1 MQRAVSWLPSW
12 DRTKTTSKKG
22 FDKSWAWADKL
33 GAPVNRLT
41 NKIGSEAFWPTSLDK
56 ECDKA
61 ARILKTFCKDG
72 FYTEEDRPSTQDGP
86 NAKAK
91 QRVLKKI
98 PQKVIEDAVGL
109 AIFTTMR
116 TGLWISGAG
125 GSGVLIARK
134 EDGTWSPPSGILLHT
149 AGLGFLIGVD
159 IYDCVVVINNRQ
171 TLESFTKIRATI
183 GGEISA
189 VAGPVGIGGILENDG
204 KWKQANKPIFTY
216 LKSRGFYAG
225 VQVDGTV
232 IIERTDE
239 NERFYGQRIGVAD
252 ILAGKVRNAPFE
264 TKLLLETVK
273 AAEGRDDVDTTM
285 LDQLKDEP
293 APGDVDLQAPTSMI
307 PTFGIPEPDDPDPF
321 GVLALENAGFEIR
334 EAGTKARP
342 VSSQFEYNP
351 APSSP
356 LWTRY
361 NRRSF
366 DTQGGRSNRESY
378 MSGRTRAST
387 DRGTQTTEM
396 GTQTDD
402 SLSIRSP
409 CILSPSTSPSYSED
423 NQKIIEEDEQS
434 IVLEPEEVDYTKI
447 DLGPYQSLNHSQ
459 EFDGTTVNGSPPNTD
474 EADKRRQDS
483 FNSFNSMDEV
493 SDDEDF
499 EEEEAVV
506 FEAASAQ
513 ATVITPQTIKARGGV
528 VNIPKRGPP
537 PPLPPRSSL
546 RNSKLSIASTVT
558 SETSPSKED
567 FEEIDVH
574 GVESSNIKRTTL
586 EHASMTPLPFSPNR
600 KSFEQSQASMVP
612 LPFSPKRLSFGQTP
626 VVIEDV
632 EKEESATREPAVKEE
647 HEKVESVAEEPSLT
661 EKIEMLDE
669 EHSAERPALNKEN
682 TESFHSVAVNI
693 PGGWN

>member
-22 FDKSWAWADKL
+22 FDKTWAWADKL

-86 NAKAK
+86 NAKSK

-98 PQKVIEDAVGL
+98 PQKVIENAVGL

-125 GSGVLIARK
+125 GSGILIARK

-149 AGLGFLIGVD
+149 AGLGFLVGVD
-159 IYDCVVVINNRQ
+159 IYDCVVVINNRK
-171 TLESFTKIRATI
+171 TLESFTKIRATL

-189 VAGPVGIGGILENDG
+189 VAGPLGIGGVLENDG
-204 KWKQANKPIFTY
+204 NWKQANKPVFTY

-252 ILAGKVRNAPFE
+252 ILAGNVRHTPFE
-264 TKLLLETVK
+264 TKLLMETVK

-285 LDQLKDEP
+285 LEQLKDEP

-307 PTFGIPEPDDPDPF
+307 PIFGIPEPDDPDPF
-321 GVLALENAGFEIR
+321 GVLALENAGLEIR

-356 LWTRY
+356 IYTRY

-378 MSGRTRAST
+378 MSWKTRAST

-409 CILSPSTSPSYSED
+409 RTISPSTSPSYSED
-423 NQKIIEEDEQS
+423 DKKIIEEDEKS
-434 IVLEPEEVDYTKI
+434 VVLEPEEVDYTKI
-447 DLGPYQSLNHSQ
+447 DLGPYQNLNHSQ
-459 EFDGTTVNGSPPNTD
+459 DFDGTTINGSPPNTD
-474 EADKRRQDS
+474 GRRQ
-483 FNSFNSMDEV
+483 NSFNSMDDL

-513 ATVITPQTIKARGGV
+513 ATVITPQVIKARGGV

-537 PPLPPRSSL
+537 PPLPPRNSL
-546 RNSKLSIASTVT
+546 RNSKLSTA
-558 SETSPSKED
+558 SPSSDRSPSREG
-567 FEEIDVH
+567 FEAVDVH
-574 GVESSNIKRTTL
+574 GVESSNIKRTSL
-586 EHASMTPLPFSPNR
+586 EQASMTPLPFSPNR
-600 KSFEQSQASMVP
+600 KSFEQFEASMVP
-612 LPFSPKRLSFGQTP
+612 LPFSPNRKSFEQTP
-626 VVIEDV
+626 IVMEDV
-632 EKEESATREPAVKEE
+632 ETEESESHEPVVEE
-647 HEKVESVAEEPSLT
+647 QHEKVESAKEDSSFN
-661 EKIEMLDE
+661 EKVEILDE
-669 EHSAERPALNKEN
+669 EHPTQRPALTKEN
-682 TESFHSVAVNI
+682 TESFHSIAVNI

>member
-22 FDKSWAWADKL
+22 FDKTWAWADKL

-72 FYTEEDRPSTQDGP
+72 FYTEEDRASTQEGP
-86 NAKAK
+86 NAKSK
-91 QRVLKKI
+91 QRILKKI
-98 PQKVIEDAVGL
+98 PQKVIENAVGL

-125 GSGVLIARK
+125 GSGVLIAKK

-159 IYDCVVVINNRQ
+159 IYDCVVVINNRK
-171 TLESFTKIRATI
+171 TLESFTKVRATI

-189 VAGPVGIGGILENDG
+189 VAGPIGMGGVLENDG
-204 KWKQANKPIFTY
+204 KWKQANKPVFTY

-252 ILAGKVRNAPFE
+252 ILAGKVRNVPFE
-264 TKLLLETVK
+264 TRLLMETVK
-273 AAEGRDDVDTTM
+273 AAEGRDDVDTMM

-293 APGDVDLQAPTSMI
+293 APGDVDLQAPTTMI
-307 PTFGIPEPDDPDPF
+307 PIFGIPEPDDPDPF
-321 GVLALENAGFEIR
+321 GVLALENAGLEIR
-334 EAGTKARP
+334 EAGTHARP

-351 APSSP
+351 SPSSP
-356 LWTRY
+356 LFSRF
-361 NRRSF
+361 NRRSY
-366 DTQGGRSNRESY
+366 DTHGGMSNRESY
-378 MSGRTRAST
+378 MSGRTGIST
-387 DRGTQTTEM
+387 DRGTQTNEM

-402 SLSIRSP
+402 SLSIKSP
-409 CILSPSTSPSYSED
+409 RTFESPITSPSYSEFR
-423 NQKIIEEDEQS
+423 NKSIEEDKAIQ
-434 IVLEPEEVDYTKI
+434 LEPEEVDYTKI

-459 EFDGTTVNGSPPNTD
+459 EFDGTTMNGSPPHTD
-474 EADKRRQDS
+474 ETDERRRDS
-483 FNSFNSMDEV
+483 FNSLDEL

-499 EEEEAVV
+499 EEEEPVI

-513 ATVITPQTIKARGGV
+513 ATMITPQTIKARGEV

-537 PPLPPRSSL
+537 PPLPPRNSL
-546 RNSKLSIASTVT
+546 RNSKLSIAT
-558 SETSPSKED
+558 SSSDISPSKEG
-567 FEEIDVH
+567 FEEVDVH
-574 GVESSNIKRTTL
+574 GVESSNIKRSSL
-586 EHASMTPLPFSPNR
+586 EQAGMSPLPFSPDR
-600 KSFEQSQASMVP
+600 KSFDHIPIVLENSENEESV
-612 LPFSPKRLSFGQTP
+612 SREP
-626 VVIEDV
+626 VVEEKYKEIE
-632 EKEESATREPAVKEE
+632 SPA
-647 HEKVESVAEEPSLT
+647 
-661 EKIEMLDE
+661 DE
-669 EHSAERPALNKEN
+669 ELSTHLKRHALTKEN
-682 TESFHSVAVNI
+682 IDSLHFTSLNV
-693 PGGWN
+693 PGGWD

>member
-1 MQRAVSWLPSW
+1 MQRATSWLPSW

-72 FYTEEDRPSTQDGP
+72 FYTEEDRPSIQDGP
-86 NAKAK
+86 NANIK
-91 QRVLKKI
+91 QRVMKKI
-98 PQKVIEDAVGL
+98 PQKVIENAIGL

-125 GSGVLIARK
+125 GSGILIARK

-149 AGLGFLIGVD
+149 AGLGFLVGVD
-159 IYDCVVVINNRQ
+159 IYDCVVVINNRK

-189 VAGPVGIGGILENDG
+189 VAGPVGVGGVLENDG
-204 KWKQANKPIFTY
+204 KWKQANKPVFTY

-232 IIERTDE
+232 IIERSDE
-239 NERFYGQRIGVAD
+239 NERFYGERIGVAD
-252 ILAGKVRNAPFE
+252 ILAGKTRSVPFE
-264 TKLLLETVK
+264 TKLLMETVK
-273 AAEGRDDVDTTM
+273 AAEGRADVDTTI
-285 LDQLKDEP
+285 LNQLVDEP

-307 PTFGIPEPDDPDPF
+307 PIFGIPEPDDPDPF
-321 GVLALENAGFEIR
+321 GVLALEDAGLEIR

-356 LWTRY
+356 VWTRY

-378 MSGRTRAST
+378 MSGKRRTST
-387 DRGTQTTEM
+387 DRATQTEM

-409 CILSPSTSPSYSED
+409 RNLSPSMSPSHSED
-423 NQKIIEEDEQS
+423 NDKILEEEEKA

-459 EFDGTTVNGSPPNTD
+459 EFDGTTVNGSLPNSDAID
-474 EADKRRQDS
+474 EKRQDS
-483 FNSFNSMDEV
+483 FNSMDEI

-499 EEEEAVV
+499 EEEEPVV

-513 ATVITPQTIKARGGV
+513 ATVFTQQTIKARGGV

-537 PPLPPRSSL
+537 PPLPPRNSM
-546 RNSKLSIASTVT
+546 RNSKFSIATLSPNR
-558 SETSPSKED
+558 SPSKEG
-567 FEEIDVH
+567 FEEVDVH
-574 GVESSNIKRTTL
+574 GVESSNIKRSSL
-586 EHASMTPLPFSPNR
+586 EQASMTPLPSSPNR
-600 KSFEQSQASMVP
+600 QSFEQSQASMVS
-612 LPFSPKRLSFGQTP
+612 LPFSPKQKSFEQTP
-626 VVIEDV
+626 IVVEDLGQD
-632 EKEESATREPAVKEE
+632 ELLSHESVVKEE
-647 HEKVESVAEEPSLT
+647 HENIKSADEQPGFV
-661 EKIEMLDE
+661 EKIELLDE
-669 EHSAERPALNKEN
+669 EHSAERPTLTKEN
-682 TESFHSVAVNI
+682 AESFHSVSVNI